1 MSIINLSFIKRF
13 FKKPVESTGDELIVT
28 ITDER
33 GEVRSVDAKEP
44 LGKAVNLPPSLIM
57 QSGEYCFFDQPFT
70 CSEPGLYRFV
80 KPQVCNAQHIV
91 LDHENPLNNIIYFSL
106 MALRGNADNFKSFEQ
121 LQKQSTKRLLSLTC
135 GPLSTFVHNLADLQN
150 MRTRIVFTHTLQ
162 RANSYN
168 NGHALLEAWIPKL
181 SKYIAVDVD
190 KKCVFRKD
198 TELLDVFELC
208 QSIHAGDSL
217 QIETFADLTYLD
229 LVNFWC
235 KEQYK
240 LRYSGGM
247 VPDIGQ
253 IFVKGKGIFA
263 YPGYGDQPEGK
274 LRILFE
280 CAPMALLMEEAG
292 GAASFGGGRILDIE
306 VRELAQRTPIFVGSK
321 EEVKRCEERL
331 G

>member
-91 LDHENPLNNIIYFSL
+91 LDQGNPLNNIIYFSL
-106 MALRGNADNFKSFEQ
+106 MAIRGNADNYKSFEQ
-121 LQKQSTKRLLSLTC
+121 LKKQSTKRLLSLTC

-229 LVNFWC
+229 LVNFIEPSTGFNYQFLELGIYGAKKGLDNLFGRIC
-235 KEQYK
+235 NLPNFK
-240 LRYSGGM
+240 L
-247 VPDIGQ
+247 
-253 IFVKGKGIFA
+253 
-263 YPGYGDQPEGK
+263 PEGNHFCAWDNESHSIIAN
-274 LRILFE
+274 RFPDAVILSPTDFKDK
-280 CAPMALLMEEAG
+280 
-292 GAASFGGGRILDIE
+292 FY
-306 VRELAQRTPIFVGSK
+306 GS
-321 EEVKRCEERL
+321 
-331 G
+331 